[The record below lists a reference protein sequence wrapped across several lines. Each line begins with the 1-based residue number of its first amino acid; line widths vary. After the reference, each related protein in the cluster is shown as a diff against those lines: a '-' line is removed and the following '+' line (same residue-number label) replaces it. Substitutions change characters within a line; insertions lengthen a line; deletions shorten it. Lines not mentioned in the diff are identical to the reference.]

1 MVRRHQ
7 HNVRV
12 RVALVFVAV
21 AALVAAQAAAPAP
34 TPSAGPSVSGVLQQ
48 GGRLTASP
56 GTWAGTGDVT
66 YAYQWH
72 RCDANGAHCASIH
85 GATKSTYT
93 EVAKD
98 VGQTLA
104 LTVTATDSTGSI
116 AAYAPL
122 AGLVAAA
129 ANPLVAPAQPVIA
142 GRAAVGQAL
151 TVGTPQ
157 WAGTPTS
164 TTYAWE
170 RCNVNGRLC
179 TPIAGATTQGYTV
192 AIGDVGATLLAAV
205 TATAGAYTQTLLSL
219 PTPAVVAQPVGPA
232 STARPSVS
240 GTLRA
245 GSRLLARPGTWIGT
259 GTITYAYQWY
269 RCDAAAS
276 HCSSIHGATKPS
288 YVEVAKDA
296 GASIGVT
303 VHATDPTG
311 TAAAYAPVTGMV
323 QAASATLAATAQP
336 VMSGTAGVGK
346 KLTVKGGTWT
356 AKPASLA
363 YSWLRCNANGRICVQ
378 IAGATASS
386 YVATTTDAG
395 HTLVAAVLATA
406 GTVNATVL
414 TVASAVV
421 AS

>member
-1 MVRRHQ
+1 LVRRHQ
-7 HNVRV
+7 HNVGV
-12 RVALVFVAV
+12 RVALVLVAI
-21 AALVAAQAAAPAP
+21 AALVAVQAAAPAP
-34 TPSAGPSVSGVLQQ
+34 TPSAGPTISGVLQQ
-48 GGRLTASP
+48 GGRLTAAP

-72 RCDANGAHCASIH
+72 RCDPNGAHCASIH

-104 LTVTATDSTGSI
+104 LTVTATDTTGSV

-129 ANPLVAPAQPVIA
+129 ANPLVAPAQPAIT

-157 WAGTPTS
+157 WSGTPTTS
-164 TTYAWE
+164 TYAWE
-170 RCNVNGRLC
+170 RCNINGRLC
-179 TPIAGATTQGYTV
+179 TPIAGATTQSYTV
-192 AIGDVGATLLAAV
+192 ATGDVGATVLAAV

-219 PTPAVVAQPVGPA
+219 PTSAVVAQPIGPA
-232 STARPSVS
+232 STGRPSVT

-269 RCDAAAS
+269 RCDTVAS
-276 HCSSIHGATKPS
+276 HCSSIRGATKPS

-296 GASIGVT
+296 GKSIGVT

-311 TAAAYAPVTGMV
+311 IAAAYAPVTGLV
-323 QAASATLAATAQP
+323 AVATAKLAAATQP
-336 VMSGTAGVGK
+336 ILSGTAGVGK

-356 AKPASLA
+356 SKPASLT
-363 YSWLRCNANGRICVQ
+363 YSWFRCNVNGRICVP
-378 IAGATASS
+378 IAGVATPS
-386 YVATTTDAG
+386 YVATTADAG
-395 HTLVAAVLATA
+395 HTVIATVLATA
-406 GTVNATVL
+406 GTANATVL
-414 TVASAVV
+414 TVASATV
-421 AS
+421 AA

>member
-1 MVRRHQ
+1 M
-7 HNVRV
+7 
-12 RVALVFVAV
+12 RVALLVVAV
-21 AALVAAQAAAPAP
+21 AALVAVQAAAPAP
-34 TPSAGPSVSGVLQQ
+34 TPSAGPTVSGVLQQ

-56 GTWAGTGDVT
+56 GTWTGAGDVT

-85 GATKSTYT
+85 GATKSTYA
-93 EVAKD
+93 EVVKD

-104 LTVTATDSTGSI
+104 LTLTATDTTGSI

-129 ANPLVAPAQPVIA
+129 SNPLVAPAQPVIA

-170 RCNVNGRLC
+170 RCNGNGRLC
-179 TPIAGATTQGYTV
+179 TPIAGATTQSYTV
-192 AIGDVGATLLAAV
+192 TAADVGATLLTAV
-205 TATAGAYTQTLLSL
+205 TATAGTYTQTLLSL
-219 PTPAVVAQPVGPA
+219 PTSAVVAQPIGPA
-232 STARPSVS
+232 STGRPSVT

-269 RCDAAAS
+269 RCDALAS

-296 GASIGVT
+296 GKSIGVT
-303 VHATDPTG
+303 VRATDPTG
-311 TAAAYAPVTGMV
+311 TTPAYAPVTGMV
-323 QAASATLAATAQP
+323 QAVKATLAATTQP
-336 VMSGTAGVGK
+336 VLSGIAGVGK
-346 KLTVKGGTWT
+346 KVTIKGGTWT
-356 AKPASLA
+356 AKPASLT
-363 YSWLRCNANGRICVQ
+363 YSWFRCNVNGRICVP
-378 IAGATASS
+378 IAGVATAT

-395 HTLVAAVLATA
+395 HTLVATVLATA

-421 AS
+421 AA